1 MIGVRLSG
9 AGASAG
15 GGAMD
20 NGGLRGIGV
29 ALLVFFES
37 VARLTGAMS
46 VTGGS
51 PTLYMTMPRS
61 K

>member
-1 MIGVRLSG
+1 
-9 AGASAG
+9 
-15 GGAMD
+15 MD

-37 VARLTGAMS
+37 VARLTAAMS
-46 VTGGS
+46 VTGRS